1 MEKSLRPVDEHD
13 TEEYKGLLPSPAEMK
28 LMRDSYKASKRST
41 EPCTDAFHSRPPIH
55 STSCHACSL
64 MFLTA
69 LRCGVGQRMHGDLA
83 ALKDGLTYDDFLALV
98 AMSYL
103 LNLIQPSRCENQ
115 QHEEFL
121 KSLTGSLDCAID
133 AWL

>member
-1 MEKSLRPVDEHD
+1 
-13 TEEYKGLLPSPAEMK
+13 
-28 LMRDSYKASKRST
+28 
-41 EPCTDAFHSRPPIH
+41 
-55 STSCHACSL
+55 
-64 MFLTA
+64 
-69 LRCGVGQRMHGDLA
+69 MHGDLA

-103 LNLIQPSRCENQ
+103 LNLIQPSRSENQ
-115 QHEEFL
+115 QHEEFI